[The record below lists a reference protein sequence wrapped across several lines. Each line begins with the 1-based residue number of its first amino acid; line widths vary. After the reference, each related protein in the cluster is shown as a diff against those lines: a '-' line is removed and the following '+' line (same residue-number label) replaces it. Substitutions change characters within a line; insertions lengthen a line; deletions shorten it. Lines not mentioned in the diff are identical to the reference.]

1 MSGYYSTAD
10 IVKSG
15 RLKLKFQSQFSNNL
29 LYFPNSVTLRFSQQ
43 AKIFTFKISL
53 HCIIILSSLC
63 QNKWSENCMT
73 LKYEFKSFV
82 FDNLCSTFV
91 STNCTVTLKVS
102 TVTDENN
109 E

>member
-73 LKYEFKSFV
+73 LKY
-82 FDNLCSTFV
+82 NLNPLFLTTYAVHLS
-91 STNCTVTLKVS
+91 LPIAL
-102 TVTDENN
+102 
-109 E
+109 